1 MVRDLAIS
9 MASAVFLLLGLTW
22 AAPEKPQDV
31 KLRGELVCLA
41 EEMQR
46 LHGVQIP
53 PVHEHLQGVRAEDGR
68 LFTLLKT
75 STSAFLFSDA
85 RFRGRSLV
93 LTGRTFPPTGLLEV
107 TRADWIRDGKVYEV
121 YYWCEVCSIKTV
133 DPGPCACCQGPVEL
147 RERAEGG
154 GPEIR
159 IPPAGGDGRNQHGEN
174 DKSR

>member
-1 MVRDLAIS
+1 MVP
-9 MASAVFLLLGLTW
+9 AVFLLLGLIG
-22 AAPEKPQDV
+22 AAPEKPV
-31 KLRGELVCLA
+31 EIKVRGEVVCLA
-41 EEMQR
+41 EEVQR

-53 PVHEHLQGVRAEDGR
+53 PVHEHLIGIRAEDGR

-75 STSAFLFSDA
+75 STSAFLFTDS

-93 LTGRTFPPTGLLEV
+93 LTGRTFPPSGLLEV
-107 TRADWIRDGKVYEV
+107 TRTDWIREGKVYEV
-121 YYWCEVCSIKTV
+121 YYWCEVCSIRTM

-159 IPPAGGDGRNQHGEN
+159 VPPAQDNRRDQLGEN
-174 DKSR
+174 HRSR